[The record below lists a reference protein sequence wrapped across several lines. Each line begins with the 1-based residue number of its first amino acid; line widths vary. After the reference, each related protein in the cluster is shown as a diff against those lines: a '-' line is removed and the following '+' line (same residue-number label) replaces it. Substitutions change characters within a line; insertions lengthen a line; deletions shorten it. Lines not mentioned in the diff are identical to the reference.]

1 MLATLSRVTEM
12 GSNVPTKAV
21 FKWVL
26 HKISCWVAYVEFE
39 IQSVAK
45 HDALIFRMCNSL
57 TMVRNAGVSSDCTEI
72 IQAIFRM
79 FDLGRKLKIIAYNT
93 LLVMPPLS

>member
-12 GSNVPTKAV
+12 ESNVQTKAV

-26 HKISCWVAYVEFE
+26 HKLSCCVAYVEFE

-45 HDALIFRMCNSL
+45 HDALIFRMCNL
-57 TMVRNAGVSSDCTEI
+57 LPVGRDTGV
-72 IQAIFRM
+72 
-79 FDLGRKLKIIAYNT
+79 
-93 LLVMPPLS
+93 

>member
-1 MLATLSRVTEM
+1 MLVTLSRVTEM
-12 GSNVPTKAV
+12 ESNAQTKAV

-26 HKISCWVAYVEFE
+26 HKFSCCVAHVEFE

-57 TMVRNAGVSSDCTEI
+57 TVVRDAGV
-72 IQAIFRM
+72 
-79 FDLGRKLKIIAYNT
+79 
-93 LLVMPPLS
+93 